1 MEENTKILVK
11 AGIMSWLGK
20 YLFVPHNSSICV
32 RLFQVVAAFSFV
44 DSIRA
49 IYSSNQDYYK
59 TR

>member
-11 AGIMSWLGK
+11 AGIMNPDSE
-20 YLFVPHNSSICV
+20 SIFLCHIILQYV
-32 RLFQVVAAFSFV
+32 RLFQVVAAFSLV

>member
-1 MEENTKILVK
+1 
-11 AGIMSWLGK
+11 
-20 YLFVPHNSSICV
+20 VPHNYSICV
-32 RLFQVVAAFSFV
+32 HLFQVVAAFSLV